1 MSSRTTLETGR
12 TDSPSK
18 IGRRTRRGLRVTRL
32 AVGVLVVS
40 AGAGAPG
47 AWGAATTFTAQG
59 AHAFIVPV
67 GVTSIYVKAIGA
79 HGGNC
84 FNDNSG
90 DNGGRGASVT
100 AIVPVTPGEPLF
112 VGVGGPGGGTGLC
125 VGPAGGGGVGGGS
138 GGTDGGGGGG
148 ASLVGPGVGTPN
160 FGGLLVVAGGGG
172 GGAYR
177 RAGGDAGAPGADG
190 DTPSSGGGAGTQV
203 SGGAG
208 GAAAGLGNI
217 PGTAGAV
224 LTGGGG
230 GNGAGGGGGGYYG
243 GGGGG
248 GGSSYSGG
256 GGGGSSFV
264 TPAATAVIPPAP
276 DTLPAS
282 VTIISPAPELPS
294 ATISSPADGGT
305 YSLGA
310 SVATTFSCL
319 EGAGG
324 PGLLSCNDRAGTAT
338 ASGGTGRLD
347 TAYPGLHTY
356 TVTATSADGFT
367 GTKTISY
374 TVVEPPVATISSP
387 TSGGSYQQGQV
398 VATTFSCLEG
408 AGGPGLLSCNDQA
421 GTATASGGAGR
432 LDTAYPGL
440 HTYTVTATSADG
452 RIGTKSISYTVL
464 ARPPGT
470 TSPDTTPPAI
480 SSARITTTR
489 ALELKVSEASSLR
502 VTVEAETKGRKA
514 GKTCVEQTR
523 SNKRKRSCTRYVK
536 VGSLTRTLTAGIS
549 TIGLPTEINGKR
561 LVKGSYRLTLIASDA
576 AGNRAAAR
584 TLTLAVRA

>member
-324 PGLLSCNDRAGTAT
+324 PGLLSCND
-338 ASGGTGRLD
+338 
-347 TAYPGLHTY
+347 
-356 TVTATSADGFT
+356 
-367 GTKTISY
+367 
-374 TVVEPPVATISSP
+374 
-387 TSGGSYQQGQV
+387 
-398 VATTFSCLEG
+398 
-408 AGGPGLLSCNDQA
+408 QA